1 MTIPAIYSVATAYP
15 EVTLHV
21 VTTPFCAQLFVNVP
35 SNVKLHP
42 VKRSDSF
49 LQTVSLLRADSV
61 DAVADLHNV
70 LRSWLIDAYALLR
83 GKRVCMLDK
92 RRSERK
98 AVLGGRQS
106 ARPFTQRYF
115 DVFSRLG
122 LTCRPQFTSVF
133 PTLPPCPLSLP
144 KGGERWVG
152 VAPFA
157 RYKNKTYPTEQ
168 MRQVVAL
175 LVAEPSVR
183 VFLFGSRGDEA
194 TVLQQWEGLSS
205 QAMSVA
211 GRFTLQEE
219 LALMAHMDVM
229 ITMDS
234 ANMHLASLVGTRVV
248 SVWGSTTPACGFMG
262 YGQKPDDV
270 LCLQLECQ
278 PCTIAGSKDCPRGT
292 LDCLR
297 KLQPRQLVR
306 KILDATNETH

>member
-1 MTIPAIYSVATAYP
+1 
-15 EVTLHV
+15 
-21 VTTPFCAQLFVNVP
+21 
-35 SNVKLHP
+35 
-42 VKRSDSF
+42 
-49 LQTVSLLRADSV
+49 
-61 DAVADLHNV
+61 
-70 LRSWLIDAYALLR
+70 
-83 GKRVCMLDK
+83 
-92 RRSERK
+92 
-98 AVLGGRQS
+98 
-106 ARPFTQRYF
+106 
-115 DVFSRLG
+115 
-122 LTCRPQFTSVF
+122 
-133 PTLPPCPLSLP
+133 
-144 KGGERWVG
+144 
-152 VAPFA
+152 
-157 RYKNKTYPTEQ
+157 
-168 MRQVVAL
+168 
-175 LVAEPSVR
+175 VAEPSVR

-262 YGQKPDDV
+262 YGQKPDNV